1 MKEIK
6 EIIDLG
12 RRLDELTFEVYSQF
26 AKRDTF
32 DPALIALW
40 SDMAQWKKDHL
51 KHWKKMSKTFVYQ
64 NIFHKSNEDLKTII
78 K

>member
-40 SDMAQWKKDHL
+40 SDMAQWKKRPSETLEKDVENL
-51 KHWKKMSKTFVYQ
+51 CVSKHISQV
-64 NIFHKSNEDLKTII
+64 E
-78 K
+78 